1 MTTAIKINKHE
12 QQELVQSTDCPK
24 YAGATVLISHGF
36 QPDYEAGFAN
46 GLSRNGIKVT
56 LIASDQT
63 LYKRLDSR
71 IKVHNLR
78 GSQNSKRSVWRK
90 MVNLLWY
97 WTRLI
102 MLVAHRHPVTHLTG
116 LFSLSNFSTTW
127 ADKTWEWEC
136 RCLRFLSNRLILT
149 VHNVVPHDRDTPEVR
164 RYLSVV
170 YRIPHILIVH
180 TENACQRLIDEFDI
194 DRSKIRIMGHGLD
207 EIIYPKVI
215 DVAATRIALGYEPDQ
230 RFILFLGSVRRYKG
244 VDLLLQAVRH
254 LDDDVHV
261 LVAGNC
267 IDAKYQQEI
276 EQIIEQWSLKKKVTL
291 ELGYLTE
298 ERVSQLLGAADVL
311 VMPYRKIDQSGV
323 LFAALRHGLPVIAF
337 DVGNLRDYLP
347 NGVGK
352 IVAVGDIGALAD
364 AINSSEFPISTRN
377 LIATY
382 AEQFRWEETVKAI
395 LHVYR
400 ERLQNEKVA

>member
-1 MTTAIKINKHE
+1 
-12 QQELVQSTDCPK
+12 
-24 YAGATVLISHGF
+24 
-36 QPDYEAGFAN
+36 
-46 GLSRNGIKVT
+46 
-56 LIASDQT
+56 
-63 LYKRLDSR
+63 
-71 IKVHNLR
+71 
-78 GSQNSKRSVWRK
+78 
-90 MVNLLWY
+90 
-97 WTRLI
+97 
-102 MLVAHRHPVTHLTG
+102 
-116 LFSLSNFSTTW
+116 
-127 ADKTWEWEC
+127 
-136 RCLRFLSNRLILT
+136 
-149 VHNVVPHDRDTPEVR
+149 
-164 RYLSVV
+164 VV